1 MLKNLSLTRP
11 LAVIDLETTGKNPRL
26 DRIVEISILKVFP
39 DGAHEQRTRRLN
51 PGVPIPPDATAVH
64 HITDADVAGERTF
77 SMIARPLLA
86 FLDGCDFC
94 GYNAKF
100 FDLPLLYFEFKRAG
114 IEFPLEGRAVVD
126 PKEIFFTY
134 HPRDLSA
141 AVRQYLCEEHVAA
154 HGAAADALA
163 TLRVLDAMLAT
174 HDDLPR
180 KVEELHIKFKDP
192 NAVDVD
198 RRFIRV
204 NGEIRVNFGPCHG
217 QPLDV
222 VARENASFLRWM
234 LNGDFRD
241 DAKAIAREAL
251 AKAEAVPD
259 ASPSPL

>member
-39 DGAHEQRTRRLN
+39 DDSHEQRTRRLN
-51 PGVPIPPDATAVH
+51 PGVPIPLDATAVH
-64 HITDADVAGERTF
+64 HITDADVASERTF

-94 GYNAKF
+94 GYNAKS

-141 AVRQYLCEEHVAA
+141 AVRQYLCEEHVGA

-180 KVEELHIKFKDP
+180 KIEGLHTKFKDP

-204 NGEIRVNFGPCHG
+204 NGQLRFNFGKHRG

-222 VARENASFLRWM
+222 VARADASYLLWM
-234 LNGDFRD
+234 LNGDSGED
-241 DAKAIAREAL
+241 TKAIVREAL
-251 AKAEAVPD
+251 ANAETPYDEVPT
-259 ASPSPL
+259 PP